1 MMLNECSEYG
11 ENWKIR
17 FNPSKSKIMEFGKKI
32 FKKLDLKINK
42 MKIDKVKELKI
53 LGYWFNESMNNN
65 EYLVKNFGVM
75 RKSFFALNMFGMKPN
90 GLNPFLQ
97 GFLYNTFCLSKTVY
111 TLLKVCVKMDTISVK
126 I

>member
-1 MMLNECSEYG
+1 
-11 ENWKIR
+11 
-17 FNPSKSKIMEFGKKI
+17 
-32 FKKLDLKINK
+32 

-65 EYLVKNFGVM
+65 EYLVKNFGVV
-75 RKSFFALNMFGMKPN
+75 RKGFFALNMFGIKPN
-90 GLNPFLQ
+90 RLNPFLQ